1 MERSGRLDLWSRLLF
16 RHWQVEEELGRDYWI
31 PGKGRASSLNMLLTP
46 EEFIKW
52 YNAVKDQGYAWISVC
67 YYSLETDEK
76 MNLRCRPSCFDMVVY
91 DLDIPLPKEE
101 CVKLRAEN
109 PKRFNALLEATRAE
123 ALRLYH
129 HLAKRYKCTPLLNF
143 TGNRGYQVWLLLE
156 KPLPAL
162 HYRMAFHYYIAGLT
176 FGRELDPN
184 VTDPARFIRLPY
196 TKHEQGSLCLPLDAG
211 TLEPLK
217 LEEAVSLV
225 KPASTKALEELI
237 SLEPISIPKKLIIG
251 KRKGLRK
258 ALPEDPV
265 VVLENMAPPCLK
277 AVWGK
282 LRESREISHSER
294 LALAWYLQNLGYS
307 DDAIVELF
315 KNAPDFKEE
324 KTRYYLKRS
333 RKPDGTP
340 RYRMYK
346 CSTMK
351 SLNMCLGCGY
361 DRSPIGWTLRRV

>member
-1 MERSGRLDLWSRLLF
+1 M
-16 RHWQVEEELGRDYWI
+16 I
-31 PGKGRASSLNMLLTP
+31 
-46 EEFIKW
+46 
-52 YNAVKDQGYAWISVC
+52 
-67 YYSLETDEK
+67 
-76 MNLRCRPSCFDMVVY
+76 VY

-101 CVKLRAEN
+101 CVKLRAED
-109 PKRFNALLEATRAE
+109 PKRFQQLLSTVRFE

-162 HYRMAFHYYIAGLT
+162 HYKTAFHYYIAGLT

-184 VTDPARFIRLPY
+184 VTDPARFMRLPY
-196 TKHEQGSLCLPLDAG
+196 TRHEQGDLCLPLDAG

-217 LEEAVSLV
+217 LEEAVSTV
-225 KPASTKALEELI
+225 KPASTKTLEELI
-237 SLEPISIPKKLIIG
+237 NLEPISIPKKLVVGRSG
-251 KRKGLRK
+251 KRSGRRR
-258 ALPEDPV
+258 LPEDPV
-265 VVLENMAPPCLK
+265 RLLEDMAPPCLK

-282 LRESREISHSER
+282 LKGKSEIAHSER
-294 LALAWYLQNLGYS
+294 LALAWFLQNLGYS

-315 KNAPDFKEE
+315 KNAPDFNEK

-340 RYRMYK
+340 KYRMYK

-351 SLNMCLGCGY
+351 NLNMCLDCGY
-361 DRSPIGWTLRRV
+361 DKNPVSWTLRKAGRLGELNA